1 MDSDGLTQMGVL
13 NLARSREIA
22 YVRSLRPICEMIYSV
37 MLEGFIDALNAYWQV
52 SLEKQKSSGRPR
64 ESTPAWT
71 QALSVAKTA
80 LSTAIAAADMAR
92 HFGDF
97 TRAQEMSV
105 EAWNQVSEAVNLA
118 PQTIRRKYDLT
129 KGLSLEAIEDA

>member
-1 MDSDGLTQMGVL
+1 
-13 NLARSREIA
+13 
-22 YVRSLRPICEMIYSV
+22 MIYSI
-37 MLEGFIDALNAYWQV
+37 MLEGFIDALNAYSQV

-92 HFGDF
+92 HFGAF

-129 KGLSLEAIEDA
+129 KGLSLEAIKDA